1 MTSLIKLILALVIAF
16 SLFEFFASATKNS
29 KDLNKAALGDGTT
42 VVRGEIDGHLV
53 HCEHN
58 IDIQICLSNY
68 KKFEKKENTALWL
81 GNSQLH
87 AINQMSEND
96 EPASALLSRK
106 LLSDSTYLLTMSQA
120 NANLQEHY
128 VILNYISKLIPLDIL
143 ILPVVFDDLR
153 EIGLRQGVKE
163 LFDSTYIYASED
175 QYLSQLLELDKNNE
189 SNLSKQNI
197 DNNDLA
203 GLDGSIQQ
211 VVEDYLNQILG
222 NYYESWSLRG
232 KIRGNLELAIYRFR
246 NFIFR
251 VSASTKRKMIPGRYD
266 ANMNALDNI
275 LSLSAEKNIQVL
287 LYIPPLRDDYPRPYV
302 PEEYSDFKETLISV
316 SSKYSVNVFDFESV
330 VPNELWGL
338 KESTG
343 VSNDTELDF
352 MHFQAEGHK
361 KLSNAIYRNLQQI
374 ANLEN

>member
-1 MTSLIKLILALVIAF
+1 M
-16 SLFEFFASATKNS
+16 
-29 KDLNKAALGDGTT
+29 
-42 VVRGEIDGHLV
+42 
-53 HCEHN
+53 
-58 IDIQICLSNY
+58 
-68 KKFEKKENTALWL
+68 WL

-211 VVEDYLNQILG
+211 VVEDYLNQIL
-222 NYYESWSLRG
+222 ET
-232 KIRGNLELAIYRFR
+232 IM
-246 NFIFR
+246 R
-251 VSASTKRKMIPGRYD
+251 V
-266 ANMNALDNI
+266 
-275 LSLSAEKNIQVL
+275 
-287 LYIPPLRDDYPRPYV
+287 
-302 PEEYSDFKETLISV
+302 
-316 SSKYSVNVFDFESV
+316 
-330 VPNELWGL
+330 
-338 KESTG
+338 G
-343 VSNDTELDF
+343 V
-352 MHFQAEGHK
+352 
-361 KLSNAIYRNLQQI
+361 
-374 ANLEN
+374 